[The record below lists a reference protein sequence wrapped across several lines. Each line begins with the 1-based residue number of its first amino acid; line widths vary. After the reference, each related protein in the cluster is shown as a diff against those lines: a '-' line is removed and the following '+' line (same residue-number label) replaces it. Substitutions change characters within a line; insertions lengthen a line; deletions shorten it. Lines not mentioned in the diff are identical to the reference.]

1 MAKNAI
7 ELNRKV
13 LQNLRTSGSNEYIES
28 ILSGSAAMG
37 EIIVQMAEPA
47 SGTSLWTLA
56 KDGET
61 AVQFVNKETVEDMIA
76 HGAVDEVKK
85 IEESVGLDS
94 DGSYIEKSGT
104 NYLDSATTVEEEIGI
119 LDTQLGTL
127 SGYVAD
133 SDYSLVKDDNKV
145 VVGLNQEDGRISGE
159 SDLLT
164 SLKLSGYTV
173 GGDDSGKLAETDT
186 LGQALGKLQGQ
197 INGMD
202 KAADAETGKIVTT
215 VSEEDGKVSE
225 TKAYLKD
232 IVLSGYTK
240 TNDTGDIDD
249 VDTVEVA
256 LSKLENQIGLNTIT
270 NADGSINV
278 TTGANSTDINVNI
291 KSGEHVLAKDGDA
304 GVYTD
309 IEISAVTPSSE
320 IVKEEYILKATDG
333 TQLGE
338 SIKIYKDSHIVSI
351 DYITDSGDTHYQ
363 NLEYVYIDASGET
376 QTTYIDISQ
385 LVLEAE
391 FASGVTI
398 TDHIAHGVVDPQSE
412 EFLTVGAEGF
422 KLSGVQN
429 AIDLA
434 KEQAI
439 SAATIMVAD
448 EEERAT
454 SAETKLRYDLD
465 TLSTAVY
472 AELDEIVTS
481 VETLSAAT
489 IEADADLQRQINELS
504 GGTSSDIAELSA
516 ATVDEIARAMSA
528 ETALDAVIGSVK
540 DANDETR
547 SYTHSG
553 TNYLDNNETVKD
565 DVETLDE
572 LLGKSDIGTSAET
585 VFDSTNTVAKS
596 ISDIKKALDAFE
608 HQSELTVV
616 DDGQYIDAQ
625 VTTAETGTTI
635 GVSAITMD
643 ITASTSSDSALAD
656 SYDVRHFAVND
667 IVADDTRIEIIEDTA
682 VGNTEEVR
690 KIDFSLISIDCG
702 EF

>member
-1 MAKNAI
+1 MVVDIKKGKIKIEKGIVMAKNAI

-13 LQNLRTSGSNEYIES
+13 LQNLRTSGSNEYVES

-85 IEESVGLDS
+85 IEESIGLDS

-240 TNDTGDIDD
+240 TNDTGDIVDG
-249 VDTVEVA
+249 DTVEVA

-278 TTGANSTDINVNI
+278 TIGDNSTDINVNI

-309 IEISAVTPSSE
+309 IELSAVTPSSE
-320 IVKEEYILKATDG
+320 IIKEEYILKATDG

-489 IEADADLQRQINELS
+489 
-504 GGTSSDIAELSA
+504 
-516 ATVDEIARAMSA
+516 VDEIARAMSA

-643 ITASTSSDSALAD
+643 ITASTSGDSALAD